1 MKKKIKQVLINNMEL
16 FDEGTGLMGIP
27 DIDEKLE
34 NIAQEIVKLFAIP
47 DVSNRALLRVVPVYD
62 GSGTSVTIYKLVD
75 ENGNILMMADKAT
88 CEWRKEYGY

>member
-47 DVSNRALLRVVPVYD
+47 DVSNRRELLCAFFKYFRDNGEANIGMTIEEFVD
-62 GSGTSVTIYKLVD
+62 GFLSTQ
-75 ENGNILMMADKAT
+75 
-88 CEWRKEYGY
+88 

>member
-47 DVSNRALLRVVPVYD
+47 DERND
-62 GSGTSVTIYKLVD
+62 TK
-75 ENGNILMMADKAT
+75 K
-88 CEWRKEYGY
+88 

>member
-47 DVSNRALLRVVPVYD
+47 DVSNRRELLI
-62 GSGTSVTIYKLVD
+62 GLLTKL
-75 ENGNILMMADKAT
+75 ENGGGSAFIDKEQIVDDYLKAN
-88 CEWRKEYGY
+88 